1 MDNKRK
7 NKSNNL
13 GLGSVFYNKQRDT
26 WTCAYYVTDFK
37 TLNFAPPFSEKMAFC
52 TPPPQKR
59 GDLHPPV
66 FSINLCVLTQS
77 KSSTQGVLLFAL
89 HWGCIMI

>member
-1 MDNKRK
+1 MDNKKR

-37 TLNFAPPFSEKMAFC
+37 TGEKKRCKKRLKQKKKLNNFIKN
-52 TPPPQKR
+52 K
-59 GDLHPPV
+59 
-66 FSINLCVLTQS
+66 LCKKTQ
-77 KSSTQGVLLFAL
+77 L
-89 HWGCIMI
+89 CILNITEYFLES

>member
-26 WTCAYYVTDFK
+26 WTCAYYVTDYK
-37 TLNFAPPFSEKMAFC
+37 TGEKQ
-52 TPPPQKR
+52 P
-59 GDLHPPV
+59 
-66 FSINLCVLTQS
+66 
-77 KSSTQGVLLFAL
+77 
-89 HWGCIMI
+89 